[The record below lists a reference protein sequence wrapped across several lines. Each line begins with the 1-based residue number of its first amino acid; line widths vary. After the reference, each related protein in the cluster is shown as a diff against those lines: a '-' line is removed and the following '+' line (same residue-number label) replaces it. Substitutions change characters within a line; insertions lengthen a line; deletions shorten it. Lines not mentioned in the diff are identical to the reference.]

1 MTYELGLETLR
12 SGDLQGALK
21 LFDQAIQSP
30 TTPDLAPIYCQRAQ
44 LRARLGDP
52 FGAIADYSQSLNLAP
67 SAPAYLGRAIV
78 QFSLQG
84 HRVAILDAQ
93 QALTLDSSLA
103 PAHELIGK
111 AHGSRNPAQAIE
123 AYRQAAQLYLA
134 QGDATR
140 ARICLTQ
147 ATEHRAA
154 QRRPGPGFISAGS
167 SPIAGPALLP
177 VPTPPDFLADAI
189 AKLNG
194 QTYGEALSDLTWLL
208 GCDPT
213 NADVLAW
220 RSITQ
225 AHLKRDQGAIDDM
238 AQAIALDPNS
248 PTIRKR
254 RIEMRLILGD
264 GRGAIADCESLL
276 SDYPTPIAEDSYPDY
291 AALLVLRGQAALSLR
306 DVDSAFKDFC
316 NAIAMT
322 PSLASI
328 LAPAHEGRGQA
339 QRQSDPKAAIVD
351 YQTAAR
357 HWLDQGNLAR
367 QRQALNV
374 AAELTREQDRQR
386 QIEADRTSR
395 SSRIPIETRNQ
406 GIPVVRVQINGQA
419 IAMLLDR
426 GARVSVLCGHDAR
439 QLGLQPEGS
448 LWGQVS
454 EDRYIELPTVRLRS
468 IQLGALDL
476 GDAWVTIAPNADQ
489 SVIGQDLLAGYEV
502 SILDQEIE
510 LVRRE

>member
-44 LRARLGDP
+44 LRARLGDN
-52 FGAIADYSQSLNLAP
+52 FGAIADYSQSLSLAP

-78 QFSLQG
+78 QFGLQG

-93 QALTLDSSLA
+93 QALTLDGSLA

-134 QGDATR
+134 QGDANR
-140 ARICLTQ
+140 ARTCLTQ
-147 ATEHRAA
+147 ATEYRAA
-154 QRRPGPGFISAGS
+154 QRRPEPGFGPSSGS
-167 SPIAGPALLP
+167 NPGPALLAVP
-177 VPTPPDFLADAI
+177 VPPDFLAEAI
-189 AKLNG
+189 AKLDR

-213 NADVLAW
+213 NAEVLAW
-220 RSITQ
+220 RSIAQ
-225 AHLKRDQGAIDDM
+225 AQLNRDQGAIDDM
-238 AQAIALDPNS
+238 AQAIALAPDS

-264 GRGAIADCESLL
+264 GRGAIADCDSLL
-276 SDYPTPIAEDSYPDY
+276 SDYPTPIVEAAYPDY
-291 AALLVLRGQAALSLR
+291 AALLVLRGQAALVLG
-306 DVDSAFKDFC
+306 DIDSAFKDFC
-316 NAIAMT
+316 NGIAMV
-322 PSLASI
+322 PSLGAI

-367 QRQALNV
+367 HRQALAA
-374 AAELTREQDRQR
+374 AAELSRGQDQLRQA
-386 QIEADRTSR
+386 EADRNSR
-395 SSRIPIETRNQ
+395 RSRVPIETRNQ
-406 GIPVVRVQINGQA
+406 GVPVVRVQVNGQA